1 MNEIINIKDNWLTSN
16 KSILENLG
24 FEEGDGYWYRTQVVK
39 VSEQNI
45 IYNNQHVSQPIT
57 AEAEYRVYI
66 IGDGWLADEDESNK
80 HEFTQVYFEVF
91 MNGKSQGGY
100 EECIYWDGTDRIKN
114 IINQIF
120 RL

>member
-24 FEEGDGYWYRTQVVK
+24 FKECDGYWSRTQTVK

-57 AEAEYRVYI
+57 AEVEYRIYM

-80 HEFTQVYFEVF
+80 REFTQLYFEAF

-100 EECIYWDGTDRIKN
+100 EECIYWDDTDRIKN

-120 RL
+120 GL